1 MENLTSQQQKH
12 KDKIELLSRLI
23 DEKAINLTEAL
34 LLLSNTEEVVEQSK
48 PSIQYPPGVRSP
60 VPLPSTS
67 PYFYTTAPNTT
78 PYNTSPYV
86 SGNGFGS
93 VTYTDS
99 AGTVSTLSQ
108 RINGGDLSGKMT
120 TDEILQDYLQK
131 VDSQE

>member
-60 VPLPSTS
+60 FTPPSTS
-67 PYFYTTAPNTT
+67 PFYYTTAPNT
-78 PYNTSPYV
+78 SPYV
-86 SGNGFGS
+86 SVNGNGIGS
-93 VTYTDS
+93 VTYTDTT
-99 AGTVSTLSQ
+99 GVVSTLSQ

>member
-1 MENLTSQQQKH
+1 MEKLTSQQQKH

-23 DEKAINLTEAL
+23 DEKVINLTEAL
-34 LLLSNTEEVVEQSK
+34 LLLSNTEEPVVQNN

-60 VPLPSTS
+60 IPLLPSTS
-67 PYFYTTAPNTT
+67 PYFYTTAPH
-78 PYNTSPYV
+78 TSPYV

-93 VTYTDS
+93 ATYTDTT
-99 AGTVSTLSQ
+99 GVVSTLSQ

>member
-23 DEKAINLTEAL
+23 DEKVINLTEAL
-34 LLLSNTEEVVEQSK
+34 LLLSNTEEVVERSN

-60 VPLPSTS
+60 ITPPSTS
-67 PYFYTTAPNTT
+67 PFFYATTPNT
-78 PYNTSPYV
+78 NPYV
-86 SGNGFGS
+86 SSNGFGS
-93 VTYTDS
+93 VTYTDTT
-99 AGTVSTLSQ
+99 GVVSTLSQ

>member
-12 KDKIELLSRLI
+12 KEKIELLSRLI

-34 LLLSNTEEVVEQSK
+34 LLLSNTEEIVEQSK

-60 VPLPSTS
+60 ITPPSTS
-67 PYFYTTAPNTT
+67 PFYYTAT
-78 PYNTSPYV
+78 PNTSPYV
-86 SGNGFGS
+86 SSNGHGIGS

-99 AGTVSTLSQ
+99 TGVVSTLSQ